1 MSIKIML
8 VDDEIIVRLGMKSV
22 IDWEANGFRH
32 VGEACDGKEALVLLE
47 QVKPDI
53 LLTDIKMPNM
63 NGIELI
69 ESVKR
74 LYPWIRILVLS
85 SHDEYDYVRSA
96 MKLGAD
102 DYILKAS
109 VDPDKLIRL
118 LQETASRIV
127 PNVDRKSEIVNG
139 QSPRISQ
146 ESGDSLEDV
155 LRRCIDGKSSTED
168 LNRAELLEKFG
179 TKAAYVIVARTE
191 DESGGAPLSASSV
204 ATLANVLELNARKWA
219 DASLIRSTET
229 EAVLLLWMHSAAAAE
244 QLKEIG
250 TDLASAAER
259 FAGAAIDVGFSGACG
274 EPNGLSQAYAQ
285 SKLALDG
292 RFYECGVR
300 VYVYDECNGE
310 RSSTDLPCSQS
321 WRRRNW
327 RSSSRDWMKRA

>member
-1 MSIKIML
+1 MAIKIML

-32 VGEACDGKEALVLLE
+32 VGEACDGKEALALLE

-127 PNVDRKSEIVNG
+127 PNFDGKSESVNG
-139 QSPRISQ
+139 QSAPQSR
-146 ESGDSLEDV
+146 ESGDSLEDY

-168 LNRAELLEKFG
+168 PNRAELLEKFES
-179 TKAAYVIVARTE
+179 KAAYVIVARTE
-191 DESGGAPLSASSV
+191 DETGGAPLTASSV

-219 DASLIRSTET
+219 DASSF
-229 EAVLLLWMHSAAAAE
+229 VLRRR
-244 QLKEIG
+244 K
-250 TDLASAAER
+250 
-259 FAGAAIDVGFSGACG
+259 
-274 EPNGLSQAYAQ
+274 
-285 SKLALDG
+285 
-292 RFYECGVR
+292 
-300 VYVYDECNGE
+300 
-310 RSSTDLPCSQS
+310 PCSFCGCI
-321 WRRRNW
+321 RLLRRNN
-327 RSSSRDWMKRA
+327 